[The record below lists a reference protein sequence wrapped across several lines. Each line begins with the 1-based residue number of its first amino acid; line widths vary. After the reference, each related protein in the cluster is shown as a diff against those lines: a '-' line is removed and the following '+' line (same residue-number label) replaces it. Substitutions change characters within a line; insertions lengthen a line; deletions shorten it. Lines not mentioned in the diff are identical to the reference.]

1 MATRNS
7 RSSGGSR
14 RRGRR
19 WAVFSLA
26 ALAISGGLIWIAPTV
41 LVLTALRDRPLQALF
56 AGVDG
61 SVSSRAAR
69 WDWLGSSEYRD
80 VMLCDSAG
88 RSIVAVRRVIIDR
101 GLVALAFDPTR
112 LGTVRLIGAKALVEV
127 RRGGSGLEDILAPW
141 LAARSQAPTRPGVSF
156 ELELVDASIELID
169 TERRDVWKI
178 SELIAAGTVRAD
190 ETLAGWTMS
199 GRVSHAGAAI
209 ADSAGSLGTVPPPA
223 GPRATS
229 HGSHLPAEE
238 VAEKLESSQLDR
250 TTIAAGATLMLARDG
265 GWSVSSPAAL
275 AADGPRSLAIAT
287 NRVPLG
293 VSSVLATRFDL
304 THVLDGLAD
313 VRLDI
318 VLPVA
323 GGQQPAGLGGGSESV
338 AITGMIAGSQL
349 AICHADTLA
358 EIITLNRCEIPLDV
372 SLNRQMLTI
381 RNLKAT
387 SPLFKAEASGRMR
400 VPQGGSWELAEALI
414 HEDFA
419 LAADIDLAAAS
430 RAIPGGL
437 TVRPDVRVTDG
448 QLQLSATA
456 HADGTDR
463 LLEVRLTS
471 SDLAAVQS
479 VALPVA
485 VSPSGQPQPNAQPN
499 ERLLRWNQPFTA
511 WLRGRRGPARTDSI
525 RIEEARIASPAVE
538 VSAAGTAESSSIQ
551 WMLDIDKLM
560 KEAAEVLDLQSL
572 QMAGTARGKIDMSR
586 VAATGVSTAK
596 ISASL
601 NNFEL
606 IAPGRPAWRDQE
618 ITLEAEGSGSMAGGA
633 VLLDQAPARVMS
645 ADDTLEWTLT
655 GGTLIDLSAGLGR
668 VSSGLSHQ
676 TISAPPWVRAAQN
689 SVGISADCSLSG
701 ELANW
706 QARFEGLMPGID
718 CGDLELAGKMQLSAA
733 LAARGDSWQITRAGG
748 EIEKLVAKF
757 SGREVAEPRVVAS
770 AAGLYNPASGQ
781 LEISSGEI
789 LTATMSLRTGGVVL
803 LAISPGMVESA
814 GRSLMDRLRGKVQ
827 WQADVGR
834 VEKWLVSPLAAASWP
849 TAGRAWGT
857 VELLDT
863 QAGLNLRVEATGNQL
878 SLLSAVDAGAS
889 GIARPAT
896 PKQIWAEPRA
906 AVVLEVTQNGTSSQ
920 AKERLTINKLSL
932 ESSTLAVAATG
943 SVGEWSARP
952 LVDLNGT
959 VAYDWDLLSRLLTP
973 WTGGR
978 IRLIGGS
985 TRPFALRGPLT
996 SSVQTAIDDRRSPEG
1011 SSPPP
1016 RVIAGDNSAGIPI
1029 PDHWLKTTQGPDE
1042 SETKARARVALPV
1055 ATATRTGGNAA
1066 DFLRAISIDTSTVW
1080 TAAEIEGVSI
1090 DAGEM
1095 AVRLFEGQLALGPF
1109 DIGAAGGRLRG
1120 APWVRLM
1127 PWPGELIVPPGRVV
1141 DRVALSNGL
1150 CDRFVAWIAPLV
1162 GHSSHSEGLLSV
1174 DLAGARLPLGDFFG
1188 GELSGQMLFENFE
1201 VTPGPQAQPLVN
1213 LIVKLQ
1219 SLIDPR
1225 FAFGDKTVL
1234 MRIRPDPVRVKL
1246 VDRRLWHDGLV
1257 MEMGQLT
1264 VRTDGSVGADG
1275 SLSMM
1280 TEVSFR
1286 GDIAGGTPIVGQL
1299 LRTPLAIPLRGT
1311 LNRPQWD
1318 AGALDKILSRIVENT
1333 AQAVLTDGIGRGLNG
1348 LETLFGNPQPPAPQ
1362 SPQERAAP

>member
-1 MATRNS
+1 L
-7 RSSGGSR
+7 
-14 RRGRR
+14 
-19 WAVFSLA
+19 V
-26 ALAISGGLIWIAPTV
+26 ISGGLIWIAPAV
-41 LVLTALRDRPLQALF
+41 LVLTALRDRPLEALF

-69 WDWLGSSEYRD
+69 WNWLGSSEYRD
-80 VMLCDSAG
+80 VMLCDPTG
-88 RSIVAVRRVIIDR
+88 RSIVAVRRVVIDR
-101 GLVALAFDPTR
+101 SLVALAFDPTR
-112 LGTVRLIGAKALVEV
+112 LGTVRLIGARALVEV

-141 LAARSQAPTRPGVSF
+141 LAARSQAPTRPAVSF

-169 TERRDVWKI
+169 MERRDVWRI

-199 GRVSHAGAAI
+199 GRVSHAGATI
-209 ADSAGSLGTVPPPA
+209 ADPAGSLGTVTPPPMPGA
-223 GPRATS
+223 IP
-229 HGSHLPAEE
+229 HGSFLPIEG
-238 VAEKLESSQLDR
+238 VAENLESSQLDR

-265 GWSVSSPAAL
+265 GWSVSSPAAP
-275 AADGPRSLAIAT
+275 AADVPRSLAIAT

-304 THVLDGLAD
+304 THLLDGLAD
-313 VRLDI
+313 VRLNI

-323 GGQQPAGLGGGSESV
+323 GGQQPAGSRGGSESV

-372 SLNRQMLTI
+372 SLNRQMLII

-387 SPLFKAEASGRMR
+387 SPLFKAEASGRLR
-400 VPQGGSWELAEALI
+400 VPQGGSWEWAEALI

-448 QLQLSATA
+448 QLQLSASA

-479 VALPVA
+479 VAVPVA
-485 VSPSGQPQPNAQPN
+485 VSPSGQPQPNAQPS
-499 ERLLRWNQPFTA
+499 ERQLRWNQPFTA

-551 WMLDIDKLM
+551 WTLDIDKLM
-560 KEAAEVLDLQSL
+560 KEAAEVLDFKAL
-572 QMAGTARGKIDMSR
+572 QMTGTARGKIDISR
-586 VAATGVSTAK
+586 LAATGVSTAK

-633 VLLDQAPARVMS
+633 VLLDQAHARVMS
-645 ADDTLEWTLT
+645 ANDTLEWTLT
-655 GGTLIDLSAGLGR
+655 GGTLVDLNAGLGR
-668 VSSGLSHQ
+668 VSSGGPSRQ

-757 SGREVAEPRVVAS
+757 SGRQVAEPRVVAS
-770 AAGLYNPASGQ
+770 AAGLFNPASGQ

-803 LAISPGMVESA
+803 LAIHPGMVESA
-814 GRSLMDRLRGKVQ
+814 GRSLIDRLRGKVQ

-834 VEKWLVSPLAAASWP
+834 LEKWLVSPLAAASWP
-849 TAGRAWGT
+849 AAGRAWGT
-857 VELLDT
+857 LEILDT
-863 QAGLNLRVEATGNQL
+863 QAGINLLIEATGNQL
-878 SLLSAVDAGAS
+878 SLSSAPAVAAA

-932 ESSTLAVAATG
+932 ESSTMAVAATG
-943 SVGEWSARP
+943 SVGEWSARR
-952 LVDLNGT
+952 LIDLNGT

-978 IRLIGGS
+978 MRLTGGS

-996 SSVQTAIDDRRSPEG
+996 SSVQTAIDGRRSPEG
-1011 SSPPP
+1011 SPPPP
-1016 RVIAGDNSAGIPI
+1016 RAIAGDNSAGIPI

-1042 SETKARARVALPV
+1042 SETKAPARVALPV
-1055 ATATRTGGNAA
+1055 ATAIRTGGNAS
-1066 DFLRAISIDTSTVW
+1066 DFLRAISIDTSTAW
-1080 TAAEIEGVSI
+1080 MAAEIEGVSI

-1127 PWPGELIVPPGRVV
+1127 PWPGELIVPPGRVI

-1162 GHSSHSEGLLSV
+1162 GHSSHTEGLLSV

-1280 TEVSFR
+1280 TEVAFR

-1318 AGALDKILSRIVENT
+1318 AGALDKILARIVENT

-1348 LETLFGNPQPPAPQ
+1348 LETLFGNPQPPIPK
-1362 SPQERAAP
+1362 

>member
-141 LAARSQAPTRPGVSF
+141 LAARSQAPTRPAVSF

-471 SDLAAVQS
+471 SD
-479 VALPVA
+479 
-485 VSPSGQPQPNAQPN
+485 
-499 ERLLRWNQPFTA
+499 
-511 WLRGRRGPARTDSI
+511 
-525 RIEEARIASPAVE
+525 
-538 VSAAGTAESSSIQ
+538 
-551 WMLDIDKLM
+551 
-560 KEAAEVLDLQSL
+560 
-572 QMAGTARGKIDMSR
+572 
-586 VAATGVSTAK
+586 
-596 ISASL
+596 
-601 NNFEL
+601 
-606 IAPGRPAWRDQE
+606 
-618 ITLEAEGSGSMAGGA
+618 
-633 VLLDQAPARVMS
+633 
-645 ADDTLEWTLT
+645 
-655 GGTLIDLSAGLGR
+655 
-668 VSSGLSHQ
+668 
-676 TISAPPWVRAAQN
+676 
-689 SVGISADCSLSG
+689 
-701 ELANW
+701 
-706 QARFEGLMPGID
+706 
-718 CGDLELAGKMQLSAA
+718 
-733 LAARGDSWQITRAGG
+733 
-748 EIEKLVAKF
+748 
-757 SGREVAEPRVVAS
+757 
-770 AAGLYNPASGQ
+770 
-781 LEISSGEI
+781 
-789 LTATMSLRTGGVVL
+789 
-803 LAISPGMVESA
+803 
-814 GRSLMDRLRGKVQ
+814 
-827 WQADVGR
+827 
-834 VEKWLVSPLAAASWP
+834 
-849 TAGRAWGT
+849 
-857 VELLDT
+857 
-863 QAGLNLRVEATGNQL
+863 
-878 SLLSAVDAGAS
+878 
-889 GIARPAT
+889 
-896 PKQIWAEPRA
+896 
-906 AVVLEVTQNGTSSQ
+906 
-920 AKERLTINKLSL
+920 
-932 ESSTLAVAATG
+932 
-943 SVGEWSARP
+943 
-952 LVDLNGT
+952 
-959 VAYDWDLLSRLLTP
+959 
-973 WTGGR
+973 
-978 IRLIGGS
+978 
-985 TRPFALRGPLT
+985 
-996 SSVQTAIDDRRSPEG
+996 
-1011 SSPPP
+1011 
-1016 RVIAGDNSAGIPI
+1016 
-1029 PDHWLKTTQGPDE
+1029 
-1042 SETKARARVALPV
+1042 
-1055 ATATRTGGNAA
+1055 
-1066 DFLRAISIDTSTVW
+1066 
-1080 TAAEIEGVSI
+1080 
-1090 DAGEM
+1090 
-1095 AVRLFEGQLALGPF
+1095 
-1109 DIGAAGGRLRG
+1109 
-1120 APWVRLM
+1120 
-1127 PWPGELIVPPGRVV
+1127 
-1141 DRVALSNGL
+1141 
-1150 CDRFVAWIAPLV
+1150 
-1162 GHSSHSEGLLSV
+1162 
-1174 DLAGARLPLGDFFG
+1174 
-1188 GELSGQMLFENFE
+1188 
-1201 VTPGPQAQPLVN
+1201 
-1213 LIVKLQ
+1213 
-1219 SLIDPR
+1219 
-1225 FAFGDKTVL
+1225 
-1234 MRIRPDPVRVKL
+1234 
-1246 VDRRLWHDGLV
+1246 
-1257 MEMGQLT
+1257 
-1264 VRTDGSVGADG
+1264 
-1275 SLSMM
+1275 
-1280 TEVSFR
+1280 
-1286 GDIAGGTPIVGQL
+1286 
-1299 LRTPLAIPLRGT
+1299 
-1311 LNRPQWD
+1311 
-1318 AGALDKILSRIVENT
+1318 
-1333 AQAVLTDGIGRGLNG
+1333 
-1348 LETLFGNPQPPAPQ
+1348 
-1362 SPQERAAP
+1362 